1 MLKLFSLQAKQ
12 ETYTFDMLCEGTMAA
27 ACRLVREVG
36 ASVVECLTIIELKE
50 LDGRKAIDASVFSL
64 LT

>member
-1 MLKLFSLQAKQ
+1 
-12 ETYTFDMLCEGTMAA
+12 MLCEGTMAA